1 MASYQPTLAIAQ
13 RDRAVRVLG
22 YQGLIQPVSNVQPLL
37 ALTFSID
44 VKYVRHSFAPSETRK
59 SVAPGLFQRFMDSG
73 LKSQQCDRRDTAR
86 HNLRELGKS
95 VLTGHKKEPRST
107 NARGCYRLLPQL
119 VGSCVRAAIFVGGW
133 GSSPGWPTNQN
144 DRHDFNQHNVAP
156 PAALHHSRQP
166 QTAQTCA
173 PQGRLFGGRSLTYPI
188 T

>member
-1 MASYQPTLAIAQ
+1 VASYQPTLAIAQ

-133 GSSPGWPTNQN
+133 GSSPGWPTNQMIGTTSIN
-144 DRHDFNQHNVAP
+144 TT
-156 PAALHHSRQP
+156 SRRP
-166 QTAQTCA
+166 
-173 PQGRLFGGRSLTYPI
+173 RLFTTLGNRKLRKRARLRDDYSAADR
-188 T
+188 